1 MEDNTVSE
9 ENEAVEAASGG
20 TGNLTLNGEAWKS
33 RNQKTYT
40 SLLDQ
45 YGVSD
50 LFSARNTERYRELQQ
65 EKGTQHQ
72 ELIEYVFSGRMQTK
86 GEEEDLVELIFS
98 KEIQFSRIRDYSR
111 DEEDYSMCFVLA
123 EFLFVLLFI
132 YILMKINAGRRKRR
146 EPFAAEI
153 DMESERPAGYGPA
166 GV

>member
-1 MEDNTVSE
+1 MEDTTVSE
-9 ENEAVEAASGG
+9 ENEAGEAASGV

-50 LFSARNTERYRELQQ
+50 LFSDRNTERYRELQQ
-65 EKGTQHQ
+65 EKAAEHQ
-72 ELIEYVFSGRMQTK
+72 ELTEYVFSGRMQTK

-98 KEIQFSRIRDYSR
+98 EELQFSKTRDYSR
-111 DEEDYSMCFVLA
+111 GGEDYSICFVLA

-132 YILMKINAGRRKRR
+132 YILMKINAGRKKRR
-146 EPFAAEI
+146 EPLAAET